1 MSRHI
6 STEIVNITP
15 KQAKA
20 WLDGNNQNNRP
31 MRIEAAR
38 KFARDM
44 KAGNWSLTH
53 QGIAFYD
60 DGTIADGQH
69 RLMGVVLAEKP
80 VKFLVTKNLPKTSSA
95 AIDQNVP
102 RQAHDSIMIAG
113 GPAWITRGII
123 AIIRFA
129 MTRLGNKDVQLTTTE
144 IMNYALANEENLRFA
159 DFLCNNR
166 KRQISSSGMAANYY
180 CAILGGEDREKL
192 RRFSDIMSRGEI
204 SGPNENAAIR
214 LREYLMSNSECW
226 NGQMRMETSKRAQ
239 HAISLFCKGRSVSK
253 LYSPSELTYPIPE

>member
-1 MSRHI
+1 MKHI

-31 MRIEAAR
+31 MRIDAAR

-44 KAGNWSLTH
+44 KSGNWSLTH

-80 VKFLVTKNLPKTSSA
+80 VKFLVTKNLPKSSGA
-95 AIDQNVP
+95 VIDQNVP
-102 RQAHDSIMIAG
+102 RQAYDSIIIAG
-113 GPAWITRGII
+113 GPSWINRSVV

-129 MTRLGNKDVQLTTTE
+129 MTRLGNKDLQLTTSE
-144 IMNYALANEENLRFA
+144 IMTYAFSNEENLKFA
-159 DFLCNNR
+159 DSLCNNR
-166 KRQISSSGMAANYY
+166 KRQISSAGMAANYY
-180 CAILGGEDREKL
+180 CAILGGEDKDKL
-192 RRFSDIMSRGEI
+192 RRFSEVMSRGEI
-204 SGPNENAAIR
+204 SGPSENAAIR
-214 LREYLMSNSECW
+214 LREYLITNNECW
-226 NGQMRMETSKRAQ
+226 NGQMRMDTSKRAQ
-239 HAISLFCKGRSVSK
+239 RAIHLFCKGQPIAK
-253 LYSPSELTYPIPE
+253 LYCPAELTYAIPE